1 MNAPHAPSHARP
13 YLAQTV
19 MRTPLGAMLLACT
32 ERGLAGAWF
41 EGDKHHPPPLDAPRR
56 TAPLIEQAME
66 ELQAYWRDAR
76 HRFTVPLDPQGSA
89 FQRAV
94 WAQLLRIAPGRTSTY
109 GDVAAALGRPQAAR
123 AVGSAVGRNPL
134 SVIIPC
140 HRVLGASGAL
150 TGYAAGLDRKRD
162 LLRREG
168 VLDVGDTLF

>member
-94 WAQLLRIAPGRTSTY
+94 WAQLLRIAPGRTSTPLKKTVTY
-109 GDVAAALGRPQAAR
+109 AGLLTEPSSLKFG
-123 AVGSAVGRNPL
+123 AVQMTSYV
-134 SVIIPC
+134 C
-140 HRVLGASGAL
+140 HSPGLRFGFTSGAL
-150 TGYAAGLDRKRD
+150 CL
-162 LLRREG
+162 
-168 VLDVGDTLF
+168 